1 MVQVREGLK
10 QSDRVLSER
19 IHLIAEVPILEPL
32 HLYSLWT
39 KRTNSIQMRPA
50 QGQLWWL
57 RVHMGRLQHSLL
69 RKWVCLI
76 HQQLPHQI
84 QLQFKMAVK
93 LNLRSSSPLNL
104 LYLRLM
110 PTSEQKWR
118 LLKGFQLPGNSQMR
132 LLKFPPLARGQAQ
145 SEGAIAWRRNAYL
158 YMPQT
163 YLHHQKSIRVPSK
176 RQRKTTLWK
185 IIVQ

>member
-1 MVQVREGLK
+1 MVEVREGLK
-10 QSDRVLSER
+10 LSDRVLLER

-32 HLYSLWT
+32 HLYSLLT

-50 QGQLWWL
+50 QVQLWP
-57 RVHMGRLQHSLL
+57 RVHMGKLHHSLL

-93 LNLRSSSPLNL
+93 LNLRSSSPLNHL
-104 LYLRLM
+104 CLRLM

-118 LLKGFQLPGNSQMR
+118 LLRESQLPENSQMR
-132 LLKFPPLARGQAQ
+132 LLKFLPLARGQAR